1 MIRIVK
7 AITLPLTLLLL
18 ILAFTVGIAHS
29 QTPNGEY
36 DADGDRLIEISN
48 LEQLNAVRYDLSN
61 GNGRPDDSDD
71 ARAYRAAFPTS
82 AGESVCDRAC
92 RGYELTSSLDFNSPD
107 SYSAGAV
114 DPEWNGGDGWLPI
127 NDNRSGLNAEFEG
140 NGHTISNL
148 YIHRRATVS
157 VGLFARVGGSGII
170 RNTRVVNAEME
181 GRSYTGILA
190 GSNSGTI
197 TASYATGSVSGRDN
211 YVGGLV
217 GDNSSGGAITASY
230 ATGSVSGDNYVGGLV
245 GANSSGITASY
256 ATGSVSGRATYVGGL
271 VGYNRSG
278 GAITASYAT
287 GSASGIDDVGGLVGE
302 NSGAITASYAT
313 GSVSGRDNYV
323 GGLVGDNSSSG
334 AITASYATG
343 SVSGNYAG
351 GLVGYNSSGGAII
364 ASYATGSVSG
374 DNQVGGLVGLNQ
386 GGAITD
392 SYWNTDIFG
401 AGTDGEGR
409 TTAQLQSPTG
419 YTGIYRDW
427 NADLDNADGD
437 DDDATGADDFWDF
450 GTSSQ
455 YPALKVDF
463 DGDGDATAAEFGGQ
477 HGDAP
482 APMPL
487 VFIEGAN
494 GEYDADGDRL
504 IEISNLEQLN
514 AVRYDLSNG
523 NGRPDDSDDARAYR
537 AAFPTSAGES
547 VCDRAC
553 RGYELTSS
561 LDFNSP
567 DSYSAG
573 AVDPEWNGGDGWLPI
588 NDNRSG
594 LNAEFE
600 GNGHTISNL
609 YIHRRAT
616 VSVGL
621 FARVGGSGIIRN
633 TRVVNAEMEGRSY
646 TGILAG
652 SNSGT
657 ITASYATG
665 SVSGRDN
672 YVGGLVGDNSS
683 GGAITASYATGS
695 VSGDNYVGGLVGANS
710 SGITASYATGSVSG
724 RATYVGGLVGYNRS
738 GGAITASYATGSAS
752 GIDDVGGLV
761 GENSGAITASYA
773 TGSVSGR
780 DNYVGGLVGDNSSSG
795 AITASYATG
804 SVSGNY
810 AGGLVGYNSSG
821 GAIIASY
828 ATGSVSGDN
837 QVGGLVGLNQGGA
850 ITDSYWNTDIFG
862 AGTDGEGRTTA
873 QLQSPT
879 GYTGIYRDWNADLD
893 NADRNDDDA
902 TGADDFW
909 DFGTSSQYPALK
921 VDFDGDGD
929 ATAAEFGGQH
939 GDAPAPMPLVFIEG
953 ANGEYDADGDRLIE
967 ISNLE
972 QLNAVRYDLSNGNGR
987 PDDSDDARAY
997 RAAFPTSA
1005 GESVC
1010 DRACR
1015 GYELTSSLDFNSPDS
1030 YSAGAVDPE
1039 WNGGDGWLPINDNRS
1054 GLNAEFEGN
1063 GHTISNLY
1071 IHRRATVS
1079 VGLFARVGGSGIIRN
1094 TRVVNA
1100 EMEGRSYTGILA
1112 GSNSGTITASYAT
1125 GSVSGRDNYV
1135 GGLVG
1140 DNSSGGAI
1148 TASYAT
1154 GSVSGDNYVGGLVG
1168 ANSSGITASYAT
1180 GSVSGRAT
1188 YVGGLV
1194 GYNRS
1199 GGAITASYATGSA
1212 SGIDDVGGLVGENS
1226 GAITASYA
1234 TGSVSGR
1241 DNYVGGLVGDNSSS
1255 GAITASYATGSV
1267 SGNYAGGLVGYNSS
1281 GGAIIASYATGSVS
1295 GDNQVGGLVGLNQ
1308 GGAITDSYWN
1318 TDIFGAG
1325 TDGEGRTTAQL
1336 QSPTGYTGIYRDWNA
1351 DLDNADGDDDDA
1363 TGADDFWDFGTSSQY
1378 PALKVDFDGDGDATA
1393 AEFGGQHGDA
1403 PAPMPLVFIEGAN
1416 GEYDADGDRLIE
1428 ISNLEQ
1434 LNAVRYDLSNGNGR
1448 PDDSDDARAYR
1459 AAFPTSAGE
1468 SVCDRACRG
1477 YELTSSLDFNSP
1489 DSYSAGAVDPEWN
1502 GGDGWLPIN
1511 DNRSGLNAEFEGN
1524 GHTISNLYIHR
1535 RATVSVGLFA
1545 RVGGS
1550 GIIRNTRVVNAEM
1563 EGRSYTGIL
1572 AGSNSG
1578 TITASYATGS
1588 VSGRDNY
1595 VGGLV
1600 GDNSS
1605 GGAITASYA
1614 TGSVSGDN
1622 YVGGLVGANSSG
1634 ITASYAT
1641 GSVSG
1646 RATYVGGLVGY
1657 NRSGGAITASY
1668 ATGSASGID
1677 DVGGLVGE
1685 NSGAITASYATGSVS
1700 GRDNYVGGLVGDN
1713 SSSGAITA
1721 SYATGSVSGN
1731 YAGGLVGYN
1740 SSGGAIIA
1748 SYATGSV
1755 SGDNQVGGLVG
1766 LNQGGAITDSYWN
1779 TDIFGAGTD
1788 GEGRTTAQ
1796 LQSPTGY
1803 TGIYRDWNADL
1814 DNADRNDDDATGADD
1829 FWDFGTS
1836 SQYPALKVDFDG
1848 DGDATA
1854 AEFGG
1859 QGRAVPAPP
1868 VFTEGASATRSV
1880 AENTAAGENIGD
1892 PVAATDP
1899 DNDTLTYTLGAADAE
1914 SFDIEESSGQL
1925 QTKAALDYETKT
1937 SYTVEVTATDPSGAG
1952 TTITVTVTVT
1962 DVDLGTLGNRYD
1974 ADRDEAIS
1982 KEEAITAI
1990 REYFSDGITKAEAI
2004 EIIRLYFSSS

>member
-1 MIRIVK
+1 MG
-7 AITLPLTLLLL
+7 TT
-18 ILAFTVGIAHS
+18 
-29 QTPNGEY
+29 
-36 DADGDRLIEISN
+36 
-48 LEQLNAVRYDLSN
+48 
-61 GNGRPDDSDD
+61 
-71 ARAYRAAFPTS
+71 AA
-82 AGESVCDRAC
+82 AA
-92 RGYELTSSLDFNSPD
+92 
-107 SYSAGAV
+107 
-114 DPEWNGGDGWLPI
+114 
-127 NDNRSGLNAEFEG
+127 
-140 NGHTISNL
+140 
-148 YIHRRATVS
+148 
-157 VGLFARVGGSGII
+157 
-170 RNTRVVNAEME
+170 
-181 GRSYTGILA
+181 
-190 GSNSGTI
+190 
-197 TASYATGSVSGRDN
+197 
-211 YVGGLV
+211 
-217 GDNSSGGAITASY
+217 
-230 ATGSVSGDNYVGGLV
+230 
-245 GANSSGITASY
+245 ITASY
-256 ATGSVSGRATYVGGL
+256 ATGSVSGRATSTYVGGL
-271 VGYNRSG
+271 VGYNRS
-278 GAITASYAT
+278 
-287 GSASGIDDVGGLVGE
+287 
-302 NSGAITASYAT
+302 
-313 GSVSGRDNYV
+313 
-323 GGLVGDNSSSG
+323 
-334 AITASYATG
+334 
-343 SVSGNYAG
+343 
-351 GLVGYNSSGGAII
+351 
-364 ASYATGSVSG
+364 
-374 DNQVGGLVGLNQ
+374 

-463 DGDGDATAAEFGGQ
+463 DLDGAATAAEFGGQ

-482 APMPL
+482 APTPL

-616 VSVGL
+616 GRVGL

-633 TRVVNAEMEGRSY
+633 ARVVNAEMEGRSY

-683 GGAITASYATGS
+683 GGTITASYATGS
-695 VSGDNYVGGLVGANS
+695 VSGDNYVGGLVGDNS

-724 RATYVGGLVGYNRS
+724 DNYVGGLVGDNSS
-738 GGAITASYATGSAS
+738 GGAITVSYATGSAS
-752 GIDDVGGLV
+752 GINNVGGLV

-773 TGSVSGR
+773 TASVSGR

-804 SVSGNY
+804 SVSGGNFV
-810 AGGLVGYNSSG
+810 GGLVGDNSSG
-821 GAIIASY
+821 ITASY
-828 ATGSVSGDN
+828 ATGSVSGRATSTY
-837 QVGGLVGLNQGGA
+837 VGGLVGYNRSGGA

-862 AGTDGEGRTTA
+862 AGTDGVGRTTA

-921 VDFDGDGD
+921 VDFDLDGA

-939 GDAPAPMPLVFIEG
+939 GDAPAPTPLVFIEG

-1071 IHRRATVS
+1071 IHRQDTNS

-1094 TRVVNA
+1094 ARVVNA

-1140 DNSSGGAI
+1140 DNSSGGTI

-1168 ANSSGITASYAT
+1168 DNSSGITASYAT
-1180 GSVSGRAT
+1180 GSVSGDN

-1194 GYNRS
+1194 GDNSS
-1199 GGAITASYATGSA
+1199 GGAITVSYATGSA
-1212 SGIDDVGGLVGENS
+1212 SGINNVGGLVGENS

-1234 TGSVSGR
+1234 TASVSGR

-1267 SGNYAGGLVGYNSS
+1267 SGGNFVGGLVGDNSS
-1281 GGAIIASYATGSVS
+1281 GITASYATGSVS
-1295 GDNQVGGLVGLNQ
+1295 GRATSTYVGGLVGYNRS

-1325 TDGEGRTTAQL
+1325 TDG
-1336 QSPTGYTGIYRDWNA
+1336 
-1351 DLDNADGDDDDA
+1351 
-1363 TGADDFWDFGTSSQY
+1363 
-1378 PALKVDFDGDGDATA
+1378 V
-1393 AEFGGQHGDA
+1393 
-1403 PAPMPLVFIEGAN
+1403 
-1416 GEYDADGDRLIE
+1416 
-1428 ISNLEQ
+1428 
-1434 LNAVRYDLSNGNGR
+1434 
-1448 PDDSDDARAYR
+1448 
-1459 AAFPTSAGE
+1459 
-1468 SVCDRACRG
+1468 
-1477 YELTSSLDFNSP
+1477 
-1489 DSYSAGAVDPEWN
+1489 
-1502 GGDGWLPIN
+1502 
-1511 DNRSGLNAEFEGN
+1511 
-1524 GHTISNLYIHR
+1524 
-1535 RATVSVGLFA
+1535 
-1545 RVGGS
+1545 
-1550 GIIRNTRVVNAEM
+1550 
-1563 EGRSYTGIL
+1563 
-1572 AGSNSG
+1572 
-1578 TITASYATGS
+1578 
-1588 VSGRDNY
+1588 
-1595 VGGLV
+1595 
-1600 GDNSS
+1600 
-1605 GGAITASYA
+1605 
-1614 TGSVSGDN
+1614 
-1622 YVGGLVGANSSG
+1622 
-1634 ITASYAT
+1634 
-1641 GSVSG
+1641 
-1646 RATYVGGLVGY
+1646 
-1657 NRSGGAITASY
+1657 
-1668 ATGSASGID
+1668 
-1677 DVGGLVGE
+1677 
-1685 NSGAITASYATGSVS
+1685 
-1700 GRDNYVGGLVGDN
+1700 
-1713 SSSGAITA
+1713 
-1721 SYATGSVSGN
+1721 
-1731 YAGGLVGYN
+1731 
-1740 SSGGAIIA
+1740 
-1748 SYATGSV
+1748 
-1755 SGDNQVGGLVG
+1755 
-1766 LNQGGAITDSYWN
+1766 
-1779 TDIFGAGTD
+1779 
-1788 GEGRTTAQ
+1788 GRTTAQ

-1836 SQYPALKVDFDG
+1836 SQYPALKVDFDL
-1848 DGDATA
+1848 DGAATA

-1868 VFTEGASATRSV
+1868 VFTEGAAATRSV

-1952 TTITVTVTVT
+1952 ATITVTVTVT

-1990 REYFSDGITKAEAI
+1990 REYFSGGITKAEAI

>member
-29 QTPNGEY
+29 QTANGENGEY

-217 GDNSSGGAITASY
+217 GANSSGGAITASY

-245 GANSSGITASY
+245 GANSSGGAITASY
-256 ATGSVSGRATYVGGL
+256 ATGSVSGRATYAGGL
-271 VGYNRSG
+271 VGDNRSG

-323 GGLVGDNSSSG
+323 GGLVGANSSSG

-351 GLVGYNSSGGAII
+351 GLVGYNSSGVAII

-374 DNQVGGLVGLNQ
+374 DNYVGGLVGLNQ
-386 GGAITD
+386 GVAITD

-463 DGDGDATAAEFGGQ
+463 DFDGAATAAEFGGQ

-672 YVGGLVGDNSS
+672 YVGGLVGANSS

-710 SGITASYATGSVSG
+710 SGGAITASYATGSVSG
-724 RATYVGGLVGYNRS
+724 RATYAGGLVGDNRS

-780 DNYVGGLVGDNSSSG
+780 DNYVGGLVGANSSSG

-821 GAIIASY
+821 VAIIASY

-837 QVGGLVGLNQGGA
+837 YVGGLVGLNQGVA

-921 VDFDGDGD
+921 VDFDGDGA

-1140 DNSSGGAI
+1140 ANSSGGAI

-1168 ANSSGITASYAT
+1168 ANSSGGAITASYAT

-1188 YVGGLV
+1188 YAGGLV
-1194 GYNRS
+1194 GDNRS

-1241 DNYVGGLVGDNSSS
+1241 DNYVGGLVGANSSS

-1281 GGAIIASYATGSVS
+1281 GVAII
-1295 GDNQVGGLVGLNQ
+1295 
-1308 GGAITDSYWN
+1308 
-1318 TDIFGAG
+1318 
-1325 TDGEGRTTAQL
+1325 
-1336 QSPTGYTGIYRDWNA
+1336 
-1351 DLDNADGDDDDA
+1351 
-1363 TGADDFWDFGTSSQY
+1363 
-1378 PALKVDFDGDGDATA
+1378 
-1393 AEFGGQHGDA
+1393 
-1403 PAPMPLVFIEGAN
+1403 
-1416 GEYDADGDRLIE
+1416 
-1428 ISNLEQ
+1428 
-1434 LNAVRYDLSNGNGR
+1434 
-1448 PDDSDDARAYR
+1448 
-1459 AAFPTSAGE
+1459 
-1468 SVCDRACRG
+1468 
-1477 YELTSSLDFNSP
+1477 
-1489 DSYSAGAVDPEWN
+1489 
-1502 GGDGWLPIN
+1502 
-1511 DNRSGLNAEFEGN
+1511 
-1524 GHTISNLYIHR
+1524 
-1535 RATVSVGLFA
+1535 
-1545 RVGGS
+1545 
-1550 GIIRNTRVVNAEM
+1550 
-1563 EGRSYTGIL
+1563 
-1572 AGSNSG
+1572 
-1578 TITASYATGS
+1578 
-1588 VSGRDNY
+1588 
-1595 VGGLV
+1595 
-1600 GDNSS
+1600 
-1605 GGAITASYA
+1605 ASYA

-1622 YVGGLVGANSSG
+1622 YVGGLVG
-1634 ITASYAT
+1634 
-1641 GSVSG
+1641 
-1646 RATYVGGLVGY
+1646 
-1657 NRSGGAITASY
+1657 
-1668 ATGSASGID
+1668 
-1677 DVGGLVGE
+1677 
-1685 NSGAITASYATGSVS
+1685 
-1700 GRDNYVGGLVGDN
+1700 
-1713 SSSGAITA
+1713 
-1721 SYATGSVSGN
+1721 
-1731 YAGGLVGYN
+1731 
-1740 SSGGAIIA
+1740 
-1748 SYATGSV
+1748 
-1755 SGDNQVGGLVG
+1755 
-1766 LNQGGAITDSYWN
+1766 LNQGVAITDSYWN

-1848 DGDATA
+1848 DGAATA

-1868 VFTEGASATRSV
+1868 VFTEGAAATRSV

-1952 TTITVTVTVT
+1952 ATITVTVTVT

-1990 REYFSDGITKAEAI
+1990 REYFSGGITKAEAI

>member
-29 QTPNGEY
+29 QTANGEY

-323 GGLVGDNSSSG
+323 GGLVGGNSSSG

-351 GLVGYNSSGGAII
+351 GLVGYNQRGGAII

-374 DNQVGGLVGLNQ
+374 NQVGGLVGLNQ

-463 DGDGDATAAEFGGQ
+463 DGDGAATAAEFGGQ

-780 DNYVGGLVGDNSSSG
+780 DNYVGGLVGGNSSSG

-810 AGGLVGYNSSG
+810 AGGLVGYNQRG

-828 ATGSVSGDN
+828 ATGSVSGN

-921 VDFDGDGD
+921 VDFDGDGA

-1063 GHTISNLY
+1063 EHTISNLY

-1241 DNYVGGLVGDNSSS
+1241 DNYVGGLVGGNSSS

-1267 SGNYAGGLVGYNSS
+1267 SGNYAGGLVGYNQR

-1295 GDNQVGGLVGLNQ
+1295 G
-1308 GGAITDSYWN
+1308 
-1318 TDIFGAG
+1318 
-1325 TDGEGRTTAQL
+1325 
-1336 QSPTGYTGIYRDWNA
+1336 
-1351 DLDNADGDDDDA
+1351 
-1363 TGADDFWDFGTSSQY
+1363 
-1378 PALKVDFDGDGDATA
+1378 
-1393 AEFGGQHGDA
+1393 
-1403 PAPMPLVFIEGAN
+1403 
-1416 GEYDADGDRLIE
+1416 
-1428 ISNLEQ
+1428 
-1434 LNAVRYDLSNGNGR
+1434 
-1448 PDDSDDARAYR
+1448 
-1459 AAFPTSAGE
+1459 
-1468 SVCDRACRG
+1468 
-1477 YELTSSLDFNSP
+1477 
-1489 DSYSAGAVDPEWN
+1489 
-1502 GGDGWLPIN
+1502 
-1511 DNRSGLNAEFEGN
+1511 
-1524 GHTISNLYIHR
+1524 
-1535 RATVSVGLFA
+1535 
-1545 RVGGS
+1545 
-1550 GIIRNTRVVNAEM
+1550 
-1563 EGRSYTGIL
+1563 
-1572 AGSNSG
+1572 
-1578 TITASYATGS
+1578 
-1588 VSGRDNY
+1588 
-1595 VGGLV
+1595 
-1600 GDNSS
+1600 
-1605 GGAITASYA
+1605 
-1614 TGSVSGDN
+1614 
-1622 YVGGLVGANSSG
+1622 
-1634 ITASYAT
+1634 
-1641 GSVSG
+1641 
-1646 RATYVGGLVGY
+1646 
-1657 NRSGGAITASY
+1657 
-1668 ATGSASGID
+1668 
-1677 DVGGLVGE
+1677 
-1685 NSGAITASYATGSVS
+1685 
-1700 GRDNYVGGLVGDN
+1700 
-1713 SSSGAITA
+1713 
-1721 SYATGSVSGN
+1721 
-1731 YAGGLVGYN
+1731 
-1740 SSGGAIIA
+1740 
-1748 SYATGSV
+1748 
-1755 SGDNQVGGLVG
+1755 NQVGGLVG

-1848 DGDATA
+1848 DGAATA

-1952 TTITVTVTVT
+1952 ATITVTVTVT

-1990 REYFSDGITKAEAI
+1990 REYFSGGITKAEAI
-2004 EIIRLYFSSS
+2004 EIIGLYFSSS